1 MQRSVHLPVTVR
13 LQDAVSVTGMR
24 KILFLL
30 SAALVCFGLLPSPAL
45 AQYENGSIVG
55 TVHDNS
61 GAVIPSATVTVTNI
75 ATGVVSTRQ
84 TNDSGDYEVPA
95 LRVGQYNVDVT
106 KSGFAPVRATEI
118 AVSVGARQRIDLT
131 MQIGEASTTVEVSG
145 VSLQVETDTSQRGQI
160 VTQYQTAALPLVSR
174 NYSDLIGLTTGV
186 RQTTQSYSSTSNTG
200 LVREGSFNVN
210 GQRSIFNNFLLDGMD
225 NNAYGES
232 NQGFSNQII
241 QPAPDSI
248 AQFQVVTNNET
259 AEYGRASGAVVN
271 VAFGQGG
278 NQFHGRVYEF
288 IRNTDLNATGFF
300 RPPGGQKPSYN
311 RNQFGGNINGPIL
324 KNRLFFFL
332 DYEGFRQVRKQISTA
347 TLPTPSQLAGKF
359 SKDVYDPYS
368 GTKYAAGTS
377 ILNAPDISPSA
388 ITIAKLIGQ
397 LPITSATSNNF
408 TTLQRSNNRSDKG
421 DLRLDWTPNQKNSFF
436 LRVSDLKQNAT
447 DFPIFGLPLDGSS
460 NGDQRILDQQI
471 ALGYTRVIGSNQ
483 LLDARLGLS
492 RTKAGKFS
500 RSIGTNPGFT
510 FPGLPTDPLVA
521 GGIPGI
527 GITGFSALGR
537 QTTNPQFQNPALL
550 DPKVNYSWV
559 IKNHSLK
566 VGYEYQQVWMA
577 VQDTN
582 PLYGGFTYAGG
593 YSRNYAAAS
602 VPGGKL
608 ESATSDNY
616 VADFLWGSTSAYSL
630 SSYFVAH
637 LRNRSNFAYVQDDWK
652 VSPKLTINMGLRYE
666 YTTPY
671 WEQKNQQS
679 NFDPSLAATDPLHA
693 MVPVSA
699 TGNKYGYDPDRNDFA
714 PRFGFAYAPDDKTAI
729 RGGYGISYSHYDRA
743 GSGNIL
749 AINPPEALF
758 VTVTQTAPNA
768 GGKAPYTSMDKGFPS
783 STLTFDPKTDNVAYI
798 DSNRYRDSYV
808 HNYYLDVQRT
818 VAKNILFDV
827 AYVGNHGLKLL
838 QFANYNQAD
847 PRVIANNAFVRPIST
862 YGDITIA
869 LHQAYSNYNALQVR
883 YEQRMVAGLTLLNSF
898 TWSHALDNAGAS
910 LEANTPS
917 LQDYRNPAADYAQS
931 EYNQPIVNT
940 TSLVYELPFGR
951 GRHWMNTGG
960 ILNQVLGQWQ
970 VSAVN
975 QAMSGFPYQINYT
988 PPTQNQVSGIGASYR
1003 GQNLYRPNRVPGV
1016 KLNSL
1021 DKSKSTGSSLQY
1033 INVGTSGSPSAIS
1046 IPAARDANNNLLS
1059 PFGNISRDPGRSPL
1073 YTTLN
1078 LAFNK
1083 RFDTP
1088 MEQLKVEFRGE
1099 LYNAFNHTNFVTPGG
1114 GISVASNGSLTGG
1127 TITSTFDPRIIQFG
1141 AKILF

>member
-1 MQRSVHLPVTVR
+1 MQWSFDLPIIVRTRS
-13 LQDAVSVTGMR
+13 AVSVSGMR
-24 KILFLL
+24 KILYLL
-30 SAALVCFGLLPSPAL
+30 TTALICLALLPGRAL

-55 TVHDNS
+55 TVHDGS
-61 GAVIPSATVTVTNI
+61 GAVISDATVTVTNV
-75 ATGVVSTRQ
+75 ATGVLSTRQ

-95 LRVGQYNVDVT
+95 LRVGQYNVEVS
-106 KSGFAPVRATEI
+106 KAGFAPTRATDI
-118 AVSVGARQRIDLT
+118 SVSVAARQRIDLT
-131 MQIGEASTTVEVSG
+131 LQIGETSTTVEVSG

-271 VAFGQGG
+271 VAFAQGT
-278 NQFHGRVYEF
+278 NKFHGRVYEF

-300 RPPGGQKPSYN
+300 RPPGGQKPAYN
-311 RNQFGGNINGPIL
+311 RNQFGGNIGGPIV
-324 KNRLFFFL
+324 KDHLFFFL
-332 DYEGFRQVRKQISTA
+332 DYEGFRQSRKQISSA
-347 TLPTPSQLAGKF
+347 TLPTPDQLAGKF
-359 SKDVYDPYS
+359 SKDVFSPWD
-368 GTKYAAGTS
+368 GTRYVAGTS
-377 ILNAPDISPSA
+377 ILNDPRISPA
-388 ITIAKLIGQ
+388 AVTISKLIAQQG
-397 LPITSATSNNF
+397 PTSATVNNF

-421 DLRLDWTPNQKNSFF
+421 NLRLDWTPNQKNTFF

-447 DFPIFGLPLDGSS
+447 DFPIFGLPLDGQS
-460 NGDQRILDQQI
+460 NGAQRILDQQV
-471 ALGYTRVIGSNQ
+471 AVGYTRVIGSNQ

-500 RSIGTNPGFT
+500 LSIGTDPGIS
-510 FPGLPTDPLVA
+510 FPGLPTDPIVA

-559 IKNHSLK
+559 VKNHSLK
-566 VGYEYQQVWMA
+566 AGYEYQQVWMA

-593 YSRNYAAAS
+593 YSRNYAA
-602 VPGGKL
+602 VTPTNKL
-608 ESATSDNY
+608 ETATNDNNF
-616 VADFLWGSTSAYSL
+616 ADFLWGASSAYSL

-679 NFDPSLAATDPLHA
+679 NFDPSLAASNPLGA
-693 MVPVSA
+693 MVPVSS
-699 TGNKYGYDPDRNDFA
+699 TGNKYGYNPDKNDFA
-714 PRFGFAYAPDDKTAI
+714 PRFGFAYAVDDKTAI
-729 RGGYGISYSHYDRA
+729 RGGYGISFSHYDRA

-758 VTVTQTAPNA
+758 VTVTQAAPNT
-768 GGKAPYTSMDKGFPS
+768 GGKGPFIQMDQGFPS
-783 STLTFDPKTDNVAYI
+783 NTLTFDPKTDNVAYI

-808 HNYYLDVQRT
+808 HNYYLDVQHT
-818 VAKNILFDV
+818 FAKNILLDV

-847 PRVIANNAFVRPIST
+847 PNVIANNAFVRPIST

-869 LHQAYSNYNALQVR
+869 LHEAYSNYNALQAR
-883 YEQRMVAGLTLLNSF
+883 YEQRMVGGLTLLNSF
-898 TWSHALDNAGAS
+898 TWSHTLDNAGAS

-917 LQDYRNPAADYAQS
+917 LQDYRNPAADYSQS

-951 GRHWMNTGG
+951 GRHWLDTGG
-960 ILNQVLGQWQ
+960 VVNQVLGQWQ

-975 QAMSGFPYQINYT
+975 QTASGFPYQINYT
-988 PPTQNQVSGIGASYR
+988 PPTANQVSGIAASYR
-1003 GQNLYRPNRVPGV
+1003 GQNLYRPNRNAGVP
-1016 KLNSL
+1016 LNTL
-1021 DKSKSTGSSLQY
+1021 DKSKSTGTSLQY
-1033 INVGTSGSPSAIS
+1033 INLAAIQIPSSTTPGGTLA
-1046 IPAARDANNNLLS
+1046 S
-1059 PFGNISRDPGRSPL
+1059 PFGNMPRDPGRSPT
-1073 YTTLN
+1073 YNTLN
-1078 LAFNK
+1078 IAMNK

-1088 MEQLKVEFRGE
+1088 LESMKVEFRGE
-1099 LYNAFNHTNFVTPGG
+1099 LYNVFNHTNFVQPGG
-1114 GISVASNGSLTGG
+1114 GISSSASGLSGG

-1141 AKILF
+1141 AKVLF

>member
-1 MQRSVHLPVTVR
+1 
-13 LQDAVSVTGMR
+13 MR
-24 KILFLL
+24 KSLNVFFQTLL
-30 SAALVCFGLLPSPAL
+30 CLLLLPIAAV

-55 TVHDNS
+55 SVRDAS
-61 GAVIPSATVTVTNI
+61 GAVIPDASIKVTNI

-84 TNDSGDYEVPA
+84 SNDSGDYEVPA
-95 LRVGQYNVDVT
+95 LRVGQYNVEVT
-106 KSGFAPVRATEI
+106 KEGFSPSRANDIT
-118 AVSVGARQRIDLT
+118 VSVGARQRIDLT
-131 MQIGEASTTVEVSG
+131 LRVGETTTTVEVSG

-200 LVREGSFNVN
+200 LTREGSFNVN

-271 VAFGQGG
+271 VAFAQGG
-278 NQFHGRVYEF
+278 NKFHGRVYEF

-311 RNQFGGNINGPIL
+311 RNQFGGNFNGPIL
-324 KNRLFFFL
+324 HDHLFFFL
-332 DYEGFRQVRKQISTA
+332 DYEGFRQARKQVSTA
-347 TLPTPSQLAGKF
+347 TLPTPNQLAGKF
-359 SKDVYDPYS
+359 AKTVYDPYN
-368 GTKYAAGTS
+368 GTAYAAGTS

-388 ITIAKLIGQ
+388 RTIAGLIGH
-397 LPITSATSNNF
+397 LNPTSATANNF
-408 TTLQRSNNRSDKG
+408 TTFQRSNNNTDKG
-421 DLRLDWTPNQKNSFF
+421 DLRLDYSINSKNSVFV
-436 LRVSDLKQNAT
+436 RASHLKTNAT
-447 DFPIFGLPLDGSS
+447 DFPIFGLPLDGNS
-460 NGDQRILDQQI
+460 NGKQRILDQQI
-471 ALGYTRVIGSNQ
+471 AGGYTRVISSNQ
-483 LLDARLGLS
+483 LLDARVGFS
-492 RTKAGKFS
+492 RTRAGKYS
-500 RSIGTNPGFT
+500 LSIGTNPGFIY
-510 FPGLPTDPLVA
+510 PGLPTDPTVA

-527 GITGFSALGR
+527 GITGFAALGR
-537 QTTNPQFQNPALL
+537 QTTNPQFQNPSLFN
-550 DPKVNYSWV
+550 PKVNYSWV
-559 IKNHSLK
+559 VKNHSLK
-566 VGYEYQQVWMA
+566 AGYEFQQVWMD

-582 PLYGGFTYAGG
+582 PLYGGFTFAGG
-593 YSRNYAAAS
+593 YSRNYK
-602 VPGGKL
+602 VTPL
-608 ESATSDNY
+608 ETSTSDNTF
-616 VADFLWGSTSAYSL
+616 ADFLWGASSAYSL
-630 SSYFVAH
+630 SSYFVAQ

-652 VSPKLTINMGLRYE
+652 VSPKLTLNIGLRYE

-671 WEQKNQQS
+671 WDEKNRQA
-679 NFDPSLAATDPLHA
+679 NFNPALAASNPLGA
-693 MVPVSA
+693 MVPVTG

-714 PRFGFAYAPDDKTAI
+714 PRFGFAYAVDDKTAI
-729 RGGYGISYSHYDRA
+729 RGGYGISFSHYDRA

-749 AINPPEALF
+749 AINPPNALF
-758 VTVTQTAPNA
+758 VTVTQAAPNA
-768 GGKAPYTSMDKGFPS
+768 GGSAASFVPIDKGFPA
-783 STLTFDPKTDNVAYI
+783 STLNFNPITANVTYI
-798 DSNRYRDSYV
+798 DGSRYRDSYV
-808 HNYYLDVQRT
+808 HNYYLDVQRSL
-818 VAKNILFDV
+818 AKNILFDV

-838 QFANYNQAD
+838 QFGNFNQAD
-847 PRVIANNAFVRPIST
+847 PNVITNNKFTRPIPT

-898 TWSHALDNAGAS
+898 SWSHAMDNAGAS

-917 LQDYRNPAADYAQS
+917 LQDYRNPAADYGQS

-951 GRHWMNTGG
+951 GRRWMNTGG
-960 ILNQVLGQWQ
+960 VVNQVLGQWQ

-988 PPTQNQVSGIGASYR
+988 PPTANQVSGIAASYR
-1003 GQNLYRPNRVPGV
+1003 GSNLYRPNRVAGQQ
-1016 KLNSL
+1016 LNSL
-1021 DKSKSTGSSLQY
+1021 DKSKSTGTALQY
-1033 INVGTSGSPSAIS
+1033 INLAAIS
-1046 IPAARDANNNLLS
+1046 LPTTPSTVNGVPVS
-1059 PFGNISRDPGRSPL
+1059 PFGNMSRDPGRSPIF
-1073 YTTLN
+1073 TTLN

-1088 MEQLKVEFRGE
+1088 VETLKVEFRGE
-1099 LYNAFNHTNFVTPGG
+1099 LYNALNHTNFTQPGSGIGTTPTGG
-1114 GISVASNGSLTGG
+1114 LTGG

-1141 AKILF
+1141 AKVLF

>member
-1 MQRSVHLPVTVR
+1 
-13 LQDAVSVTGMR
+13 MR
-24 KILFLL
+24 RNLFFLTL
-30 SAALVCFGLLPSPAL
+30 ALVCLTLLPIPAL

-55 TVHDNS
+55 TVHDSS
-61 GAVIPSATVTVTNI
+61 GAVVPDAAVKVTNI

-84 TNDSGDYEVPA
+84 TNTSGDYEVPA
-95 LRVGQYNVDVT
+95 LRVGQYNIEVT
-106 KSGFAPVRATEI
+106 KTGFAPGRATDI
-118 AVSVGARQRIDLT
+118 SVSVGARQRIDLT
-131 MQIGEASTTVEVSG
+131 LQIGETSTTVEVSG
-145 VSLQVETDTSQRGQI
+145 VSLQVETDTSQRGQV

-200 LVREGSFNVN
+200 LTREGSFNVN

-271 VAFGQGG
+271 VAFAQGG

-288 IRNTDLNATGFF
+288 LRNTDLNATGFF
-300 RPPGGQKPSYN
+300 RPPGGKKPSYN
-311 RNQFGGNINGPIL
+311 RNQFGGNFNGPII
-324 KNRLFFFL
+324 KDHLFFFL

-347 TLPTPSQLAGKF
+347 TLPTPNQLKGVF
-359 SKDVYDPYS
+359 SKDVYDPYN

-388 ITIAKLIGQ
+388 RTMAGLIGQ
-397 LPITSATSNNF
+397 LNPTSAANSNF
-408 TTLQRSNNRSDKG
+408 TTFQRSNNYTDKG
-421 DLRLDWTPNQKNSFF
+421 DLRLDYSINSKNSVFV
-436 LRVSDLKQNAT
+436 RASHLKTNAT

-460 NGDQRILDQQI
+460 NGKQRILDQQI
-471 ALGYTRVIGSNQ
+471 AGGYTRVIGSNQ
-483 LLDARLGLS
+483 LLDVRLGFS
-492 RTKAGKFS
+492 RTRAGKYS
-500 RSIGTNPGFT
+500 LSIGTNPGFS

-527 GITGFSALGR
+527 SITGFSALGR
-537 QTTNPQFQNPALL
+537 QTTNPQFQNPSLL
-550 DPKVNYSWV
+550 NPKVNYSWV
-559 IKNHSLK
+559 VKNHSLK
-566 VGYEYQQVWMA
+566 AGYEYQQIWMD

-582 PLYGGFTYAGG
+582 PLYGGFTFAGG
-593 YSRNYAAAS
+593 YSRNY
-602 VPGGKL
+602 VGGK
-608 ESATSDNY
+608 TSETLTNDNSF
-616 VADFLWGSTSAYSL
+616 ADFLWGASSAYSL
-630 SSYFVAH
+630 SSYFVAQ
-637 LRNRSNFAYVQDDWK
+637 LRNRSNFAYLQDDWK
-652 VSPKLTINMGLRYE
+652 VSPKLTLNIGLRYE

-671 WEQKNQQS
+671 WEEKNRQA
-679 NFDPSLAATDPLHA
+679 NFNPSLANASDPRTA
-693 MVPVSA
+693 MVPVSS
-699 TGNKYGYDPDRNDFA
+699 TGNKYGYEPDRNDFA
-714 PRFGFAYAPDDKTAI
+714 PRFGFAYAVDDKTAI

-749 AINPPEALF
+749 AINPPNALF
-758 VTVTQTAPNA
+758 VTVTQSAPNA
-768 GGKAPYTSMDKGFPS
+768 GGSASYVPMDQGFPA
-783 STLTFDPKTDNVAYI
+783 STLNFNPITANVAYI

-818 VAKNILFDV
+818 LMKNTMLDI

-847 PRVIANNAFVRPIST
+847 PRVITNGKFTRPLST

-869 LHQAYSNYNALQVR
+869 MHEAYSNYNALQVR

-898 TWSHALDNAGAS
+898 SWSHALDNSGAS

-917 LQDYRNPAADYAQS
+917 LQDYRNPAADYGQS

-951 GRHWMNTGG
+951 GRHYMDRGG
-960 ILNQVLGQWQ
+960 VLNQVFGQWQ

-975 QAMSGFPYQINYT
+975 QAMSGFPYQINYN
-988 PPTQNQVSGIGASYR
+988 PPTGNQVSGISASYR
-1003 GQNLYRPNRVPGV
+1003 GSNLYRPNRVSGV

-1021 DKSKSTGSSLQY
+1021 DKSKSNGTSLQY
-1033 INVGTSGSPSAIS
+1033 ININTASNPNGGAIAIPSSTI
-1046 IPAARDANNNLLS
+1046 NNVLNS
-1059 PFGNISRDPGRSPL
+1059 PFGNLSRDPGRSPIF
-1073 YTTLN
+1073 TTLN

-1088 MEQLKVEFRGE
+1088 VERMKVEFRGE
-1099 LYNAFNHTNFVTPGG
+1099 LYNTFNHTNFTQPGG
-1114 GISVASNGSLTGG
+1114 TIANTTAKDSNGNNVTVQSGG

-1141 AKILF
+1141 AKVLF

>member
-1 MQRSVHLPVTVR
+1 
-13 LQDAVSVTGMR
+13 MR
-24 KILFLL
+24 KIVNLL
-30 SAALVCFGLLPSPAL
+30 TVALACLILLPGRAL

-55 TVHDNS
+55 TVHDDS
-61 GAVIPSATVTVTNI
+61 GAVIPEATVTVTNI

-84 TNDSGDYEVPA
+84 TNESGDYEVPA
-95 LRVGQYNVDVT
+95 LRVGQYNVEVT
-106 KSGFAPVRATEI
+106 KSGFAATRATDI
-118 AVSVGARQRIDLT
+118 TVSVASRQRIDLT
-131 MQIGEASTTVEVSG
+131 LKIGETSTTVEVSG

-186 RQTTQSYSSTSNTG
+186 RQTTGSMSTASNTG
-200 LVREGSFNVN
+200 LLREGSFNVN

-271 VAFGQGG
+271 VAFAQGG

-288 IRNTDLNATGFF
+288 LRNTDLNATGFF
-300 RPPGGQKPSYN
+300 RPPGGQKPAYN
-311 RNQFGGNINGPIL
+311 RNQFGGNFNGPIV
-324 KNRLFFFL
+324 KDHLFFFL
-332 DYEGFRQVRKQISTA
+332 DYEGFRQSRKQISSA
-347 TLPTPSQLAGKF
+347 TLPTPNQLAGKF
-359 SKDVYDPYS
+359 SKPVYDPYDQ
-368 GTKYAAGTS
+368 TPYAPGTS
-377 ILNAPDISPSA
+377 ILNSPHVSPAALKIASLIAQQGPTSA
-388 ITIAKLIGQ
+388 IQ
-397 LPITSATSNNF
+397 NNF
-408 TTLQRSNNRSDKG
+408 TTLQRSNNFSDKG
-421 DLRLDWTPNQKNSFF
+421 DLRLDWTLNQKNSFF

-447 DFPIFGLPLDGSS
+447 DFPVFGLPLDGNS
-460 NGDQRILDQQI
+460 NGKQRILDQQI

-500 RSIGTNPGFT
+500 LSIGQDAGLV
-510 FPGLPTDPLVA
+510 FPGLPTDPAVA

-527 GITGFSALGR
+527 AITGFTAMGR
-537 QTTNPQFQNPALL
+537 QTTNPQFQNPAML

-566 VGYEYQQVWMA
+566 AGYEYQQIWMA

-582 PLYGGFTYAGG
+582 PLYGGFTFAGG
-593 YSRNYAAAS
+593 YSRKYANGTTAETS
-602 VPGGKL
+602 N
-608 ESATSDNY
+608 SDNTF
-616 VADFLWGSTSAYSL
+616 ADFLWGASSAYSL

-637 LRNRSNFAYVQDDWK
+637 LRNRSNFGYLQDDWK
-652 VSPKLTINMGLRYE
+652 VSPKLTLNMGLRYE

-671 WEQKNQQS
+671 WEQKNLQS
-679 NFDPSLAATDPLHA
+679 NFDPTLATSNPLGA

-758 VTVTQTAPNA
+758 VTVTQKPAPA
-768 GGKAPYTSMDKGFPS
+768 GGTGTYTPIDQGFPK

-798 DSNRYRDSYV
+798 DSHRYRDSYV

-818 VAKNILFDV
+818 IAKNILFDV

-847 PRVIANNAFVRPIST
+847 PRVITNNQFTRLIPT

-869 LHQAYSNYNALQVR
+869 MHQAYSNYNALQVR

-898 TWSHALDNAGAS
+898 TWSHSLDNAGAS

-917 LQDYRNPAADYAQS
+917 LQDFRNPAADYGQS
-931 EYNQPIVNT
+931 EYNQPIINT

-951 GRHWMNTGG
+951 GRHFMDTGG
-960 ILNQVLGQWQ
+960 VLNQVLGQWQ

-975 QAMSGFPYQINYT
+975 QATSGFPYQINYT
-988 PPTQNQVSGIGASYR
+988 PPTANQVSGIAANYR
-1003 GQNLYRPNRVPGV
+1003 GQNLYRPNRNAGV
-1016 KLNSL
+1016 ALNSL
-1021 DKSKSTGSSLQY
+1021 NKSKATANSVQY
-1033 INVGTSGSPSAIS
+1033 INLAAIS
-1046 IPAARDANNNLLS
+1046 LPTTPSTVNGVPVS
-1059 PFGNISRDPGRSPL
+1059 PFGNMSRDPGRSPQFNS
-1073 YTTLN
+1073 LN
-1078 LAFNK
+1078 VAFNK

-1088 MEQLKVEFRGE
+1088 MERLKVEFRGE
-1099 LYNAFNHTNFVTPGG
+1099 LYNAFNHTNFTTPGG
-1114 GISVASNGSLTGG
+1114 GISTSSSGALTGG
-1127 TITSTFDPRIIQFG
+1127 TITNTFDPRIIQFG
-1141 AKILF
+1141 AKVLF

>member
-1 MQRSVHLPVTVR
+1 MQRSIYRTITVR
-13 LQDAVSVTGMR
+13 TQRVVSVAAMR
-24 KILFLL
+24 KIFYLL
-30 SAALVCFGLLPSPAL
+30 TAAFVCLALLPGRAL

-55 TVHDNS
+55 TVHDGS
-61 GAVIPSATVTVTNI
+61 GAVVSDAAVKVTNM

-95 LRVGQYNVDVT
+95 LRVGQYNIEVSKT
-106 KSGFAPVRATEI
+106 GFAPARATDI
-118 AVSVGARQRIDLT
+118 TVSVGARQRIDLT
-131 MQIGEASTTVEVSG
+131 LQIGEASTTVEVSG

-271 VAFGQGG
+271 VAFAQGG
-278 NQFHGRVYEF
+278 NKFHGRVYEF

-300 RPPGGQKPSYN
+300 RPPGGQKPAYN
-311 RNQFGGNINGPIL
+311 RNQFGGNFNGPIV
-324 KNRLFFFL
+324 KDHLFFFL
-332 DYEGFRQVRKQISTA
+332 DYEGFRQSRKQISSA
-347 TLPTPSQLAGKF
+347 TLPTPNQLAGKF
-359 SKDVYDPYS
+359 SRTVYDPYNQ
-368 GTKYAAGTS
+368 TAYAAGTS
-377 ILNAPDISPSA
+377 ILNSPNISPA
-388 ITIAKLIGQ
+388 ARTIAQLIAQQG
-397 LPITSATSNNF
+397 PTSATANNF

-421 DLRLDWTPNQKNSFF
+421 DLRLDWALNQKNSFF

-527 GITGFSALGR
+527 GISGFSALGR

-550 DPKVNYSWV
+550 NPKVNYSWV
-559 IKNHSLK
+559 VKNHSLK
-566 VGYEYQQVWMA
+566 AGYEYQQVWMA

-582 PLYGGFTYAGG
+582 PLYGGFTFSGG
-593 YSRNYAAAS
+593 YSRNYKD
-602 VPGGKL
+602 VTPTNPL
-608 ESATSDNY
+608 QSATSDNY
-616 VADFLWGSTSAYSL
+616 VADFLWGASSAYSL

-637 LRNRSNFAYVQDDWK
+637 LRNRSNFAYLQDDWK
-652 VSPKLTINMGLRYE
+652 VSPRLTVNIGVRYE

-671 WEQKNQQS
+671 WEQKNLQS
-679 NFDPSLAATDPLHA
+679 NFNPNLAASNPLGA
-693 MVPVSA
+693 MVPVSS

-714 PRFGFAYAPDDKTAI
+714 PRFGFAFAADDKTAI

-758 VTVTQTAPNA
+758 VTVTQAAPNA
-768 GGKAPYTSMDKGFPS
+768 GGSAATYVPIDKGFPS
-783 STLTFDPKTDNVAYI
+783 TTLNFNPITANVSYI

-808 HNYYLDVQRT
+808 HNYYLDVQRSI
-818 VAKNILFDV
+818 AKNILFDV

-847 PRVIANNAFVRPIST
+847 PKVITNGKFTRPIPT

-869 LHQAYSNYNALQVR
+869 MHEAYSNYNALQVR
-883 YEQRMVAGLTLLNSF
+883 YEQRTVAGLTLLNSF

-917 LQDYRNPAADYAQS
+917 MQDYRNPAADYGQS

-960 ILNQVLGQWQ
+960 VLNQVLGQWQ

-975 QAMSGFPYQINYT
+975 QATSGFPYQINYN
-988 PPTQNQVSGIGASYR
+988 PPTANQVSGIAASYR
-1003 GQNLYRPNRVPGV
+1003 GSNLYRPNRVQGA

-1021 DKSKSTGSSLQY
+1021 DKSKSTGTSLQY
-1033 INVGTSGSPSAIS
+1033 INLAAVSL
-1046 IPAARDANNNLLS
+1046 PAQTVNGVLAS
-1059 PFGNISRDPGRSPL
+1059 PFGNMSRDPGRSPL

-1088 MEQLKVEFRGE
+1088 LETMKVEFRGE
-1099 LYNAFNHTNFVTPGG
+1099 LYNTFNHTNFTQPGG
-1114 GISVASNGSLTGG
+1114 GISASSTGALTGG

-1141 AKILF
+1141 AKVLF

>member
-1 MQRSVHLPVTVR
+1 
-13 LQDAVSVTGMR
+13 MR
-24 KILFLL
+24 KSLFLL
-30 SAALVCFGLLPSPAL
+30 AAALVCLLLAPGQAL

-55 TVHDNS
+55 SVHDSS
-61 GAVIPSATVTVTNI
+61 GAIVPDATVKVTNV

-84 TNDSGDYEVPA
+84 TNGSGDYEVPA
-95 LRVGQYNVDVT
+95 LRVGQYNVEAS
-106 KSGFAPVRATEI
+106 KSGFAISRANDIT
-118 AVSVGARQRIDLT
+118 VSVGARQRIDLT
-131 MQIGEASTTVEVSG
+131 LNIGGTSETVEVSG
-145 VSLQVETDTSQRGQI
+145 VSLQMETDTSQRGQI

-271 VAFGQGG
+271 VAFAQGG
-278 NQFHGRVYEF
+278 NKFHGRVYEF

-300 RPPGGQKPSYN
+300 RPPGGKKPSYN
-311 RNQFGGNINGPIL
+311 RNQFGGNFNGPII
-324 KNRLFFFL
+324 KDHLFFFL

-347 TLPTPSQLAGKF
+347 TLPTPNQLAGRFAKT
-359 SKDVYDPYS
+359 VYDPYD
-368 GTKYAAGTS
+368 GTSYAAGTS
-377 ILNAPDISPSA
+377 ILNAPHISPSA
-388 ITIAKLIGQ
+388 RTMAGLIAQ
-397 LPITSATSNNF
+397 LGPTSAAASNF
-408 TTLQRSNNRSDKG
+408 TTFQRSSNNTDKG
-421 DLRLDWTPNQKNSFF
+421 DLRLDYTIDSKNTVFVRASH
-436 LRVSDLKQNAT
+436 LKTNAT

-460 NGDQRILDQQI
+460 NGKQRILDEQI
-471 ALGYTRVIGSNQ
+471 AGGYTRVIGANQ
-483 LLDARLGLS
+483 LLDARVGFS
-492 RTKAGKFS
+492 RTRAGKYS
-500 RSIGTNPGFT
+500 LSIGTNPGFT

-527 GITGFSALGR
+527 GISGFSALGR
-537 QTTNPQFQNPALL
+537 QTTNPQFQNPSIFN
-550 DPKVNYSWV
+550 PKVNYTWV

-566 VGYEYQQVWMA
+566 AGYEFQQIWMD

-582 PLYGGFTYAGG
+582 PLYGGFTFAGG
-593 YSRNYAAAS
+593 YSRNYKAAA
-602 VPGGKL
+602 L
-608 ESATSDNY
+608 ESSTSDNTF
-616 VADFLWGSTSAYSL
+616 ADFLWGASSAYSL
-630 SSYFVAH
+630 SSYFVAQ
-637 LRNRSNFAYVQDDWK
+637 LRNRSNFGYVQDDWK
-652 VSPKLTINMGLRYE
+652 VTPRLTLNLGLRYE

-671 WEQKNQQS
+671 WDAQNRQA
-679 NFDPSLAATDPLHA
+679 NFNPSLAASNPTGA
-693 MVPVSA
+693 MVPVSS
-699 TGNKYGYDPDRNDFA
+699 TGNKYGYSPDRNDFA
-714 PRFGFAYAPDDKTAI
+714 PRFGFAFAADDKTTI
-729 RGGYGISYSHYDRA
+729 RGGYGISFSHYDRA

-749 AINPPEALF
+749 AINPPNALF

-768 GGKAPYTSMDKGFPS
+768 GGSAASYVPMDQGFPS
-783 STLTFDPKTDNVAYI
+783 STLNFNPITANVTYI

-818 VAKNILFDV
+818 LMKNTLLDI

-838 QFANYNQAD
+838 QLANYNQAD
-847 PRVIANNAFVRPIST
+847 PTVITNNKFTRPIPT

-869 LHQAYSNYNALQVR
+869 MHSAYSHYDAVQVR

-898 TWSHALDNAGAS
+898 SWSHALDNAGAS

-917 LQDYRNPAADYAQS
+917 PQDYRNLAADYGQS

-951 GRHWMNTGG
+951 GRHFMNTGG
-960 ILNQVLGQWQ
+960 IVNQVLGQWQ

-975 QAMSGFPYQINYT
+975 QAMSGFPYQINYA
-988 PPTQNQVSGIGASYR
+988 PPTANQVSGIAASYR
-1003 GQNLYRPNRVPGV
+1003 GANLYRPNRVQGQV
-1016 KLNSL
+1016 LNTL
-1021 DKSKSTGSSLQY
+1021 DKSKSTGTALQY
-1033 INVGTSGSPSAIS
+1033 INVAAIS
-1046 IPAARDANNNLLS
+1046 LPTATSTVNGVPVS
-1059 PFGNISRDPGRSPL
+1059 PFGNIARDPGRSPIF
-1073 YTTLN
+1073 TTLN

-1088 MEQLKVEFRGE
+1088 VETLKVEFRGE
-1099 LYNAFNHTNFVTPGG
+1099 LYNALNHTNFTQPGG
-1114 GISVASNGSLTGG
+1114 TISSTNAGLAGG

-1141 AKILF
+1141 LKVLF